1 MNATSCKVTVLR
13 QSTVAADIRC
23 LTVQWPDA
31 SRPAKAG
38 QFFMLRAWAA
48 NETPILS
55 RPISVHDFD
64 AATGALTFL
73 YQVKGEGTQKL
84 AALKEGDTLTVTGP
98 CGNGF
103 DVAAI
108 ARAAGGKNGKIA
120 VVGGG
125 IGTAPLLQLCKE
137 LAAAGC
143 KPELY
148 CGFRDEPYGLEA
160 FLPYCAAISIA
171 TDSGAVGYHGLVT
184 GILHPEQ
191 FAMVLTCGPMVMM
204 RGVYQLCAQSGT
216 PCLFRAKAV
225 ILAAHNGGWKGSY
238 LLNTCAGEGAALAY
252 GAVCRPLCQELGL
265 AQTAFDILLF
275 LANNPTYKT
284 ARDIV
289 EVRHIKANLVS
300 IHVDRL
306 VREGYLTRQAV
317 AGDRRK
323 VELRCTDR
331 ARPVIERG
339 RALQSDFF
347 DGLMAGIDEPTR
359 AAFFAAMA
367 RMEQN
372 LDKILEETK

>member
-64 AATGALTFL
+64 A
-73 YQVKGEGTQKL
+73 
-84 AALKEGDTLTVTGP
+84 LTVTGP

-148 CGFRDEPYGLEA
+148 CGFRDEPYGLED

-216 PCLFRAKAV
+216 PCVASLERKMACGLGAC
-225 ILAAHNGGWKGSY
+225 LGC
-238 LLNTCAGEGAALAY
+238 TCETKSGEGKS
-252 GAVCRPLCQELGL
+252 VCKNGPV
-265 AQTAFDILLF
+265 FD
-275 LANNPTYKT
+275 AT
-284 ARDIV
+284 
-289 EVRHIKANLVS
+289 EV
-300 IHVDRL
+300 
-306 VREGYLTRQAV
+306 
-317 AGDRRK
+317 
-323 VELRCTDR
+323 
-331 ARPVIERG
+331 
-339 RALQSDFF
+339 FF
-347 DGLMAGIDEPTR
+347 
-359 AAFFAAMA
+359 
-367 RMEQN
+367 
-372 LDKILEETK
+372 

>member
-184 GILHPEQ
+184 G
-191 FAMVLTCGPMVMM
+191 T
-204 RGVYQLCAQSGT
+204 
-216 PCLFRAKAV
+216 
-225 ILAAHNGGWKGSY
+225 
-238 LLNTCAGEGAALAY
+238 
-252 GAVCRPLCQELGL
+252 
-265 AQTAFDILLF
+265 
-275 LANNPTYKT
+275 
-284 ARDIV
+284 
-289 EVRHIKANLVS
+289 VRHGADLRPHGDDARRIPA
-300 IHVDRL
+300 
-306 VREGYLTRQAV
+306 VR
-317 AGDRRK
+317 
-323 VELRCTDR
+323 
-331 ARPVIERG
+331 PERH
-339 RALQSDFF
+339 ALHGQPGTQ
-347 DGLMAGIDEPTR
+347 DGLRPWRLPGLHLPHQGGGQD
-359 AAFFAAMA
+359 
-367 RMEQN
+367 RM
-372 LDKILEETK
+372 

>member
-1 MNATSCKVTVLR
+1 
-13 QSTVAADIRC
+13 
-23 LTVQWPDA
+23 
-31 SRPAKAG
+31 
-38 QFFMLRAWAA
+38 MLRAWAA

-148 CGFRDEPYGLEA
+148 CGFRDEPYGLED

-204 RGVYQLCAQSGT
+204 RGVYQLWQ
-216 PCLFRAKAV
+216 PRAARP
-225 ILAAHNGGWKGSY
+225 AWPAWNARWP
-238 LLNTCAGEGAALAY
+238 AALAPAWAAPCRTKV
-252 GAVCRPLCQELGL
+252 GAKTVCKDGPVFKAEEV
-265 AQTAFDILLF
+265 FD
-275 LANNPTYKT
+275 
-284 ARDIV
+284 
-289 EVRHIKANLVS
+289 
-300 IHVDRL
+300 
-306 VREGYLTRQAV
+306 
-317 AGDRRK
+317 
-323 VELRCTDR
+323 
-331 ARPVIERG
+331 
-339 RALQSDFF
+339 
-347 DGLMAGIDEPTR
+347 
-359 AAFFAAMA
+359 
-367 RMEQN
+367 
-372 LDKILEETK
+372 

>member
-108 ARAAGGKNGKIA
+108 TRAAGGKNGKIA

-137 LAAAGC
+137 LAAAGRNC
-143 KPELY
+143 T
-148 CGFRDEPYGLEA
+148 
-160 FLPYCAAISIA
+160 AASVM
-171 TDSGAVGYHGLVT
+171 S
-184 GILHPEQ
+184 
-191 FAMVLTCGPMVMM
+191 PM
-204 RGVYQLCAQSGT
+204 
-216 PCLFRAKAV
+216 
-225 ILAAHNGGWKGSY
+225 GWKLSC
-238 LLNTCAGEGAALAY
+238 L
-252 GAVCRPLCQELGL
+252 
-265 AQTAFDILLF
+265 TA
-275 LANNPTYKT
+275 PP
-284 ARDIV
+284 
-289 EVRHIKANLVS
+289 S
-300 IHVDRL
+300 
-306 VREGYLTRQAV
+306 
-317 AGDRRK
+317 
-323 VELRCTDR
+323 
-331 ARPVIERG
+331 
-339 RALQSDFF
+339 ALQR
-347 DGLMAGIDEPTR
+347 IP
-359 AAFFAAMA
+359 A
-367 RMEQN
+367 RWV
-372 LDKILEETK
+372 TTAW

>member
-125 IGTAPLLQLCKE
+125 IGTA
-137 LAAAGC
+137 A
-143 KPELY
+143 
-148 CGFRDEPYGLEA
+148 
-160 FLPYCAAISIA
+160 SVM
-171 TDSGAVGYHGLVT
+171 S
-184 GILHPEQ
+184 
-191 FAMVLTCGPMVMM
+191 PM
-204 RGVYQLCAQSGT
+204 
-216 PCLFRAKAV
+216 
-225 ILAAHNGGWKGSY
+225 GWKLSC
-238 LLNTCAGEGAALAY
+238 L
-252 GAVCRPLCQELGL
+252 
-265 AQTAFDILLF
+265 TA
-275 LANNPTYKT
+275 PP
-284 ARDIV
+284 
-289 EVRHIKANLVS
+289 S
-300 IHVDRL
+300 
-306 VREGYLTRQAV
+306 
-317 AGDRRK
+317 
-323 VELRCTDR
+323 
-331 ARPVIERG
+331 
-339 RALQSDFF
+339 ALQR
-347 DGLMAGIDEPTR
+347 IP
-359 AAFFAAMA
+359 A
-367 RMEQN
+367 RWV
-372 LDKILEETK
+372 TTAW